1 MHFLKVEYNVC
12 MCEAYIIPTLETLK
26 SIMLYWHTFI
36 VLYIPIRIYK
46 KMNRRQL
53 LKSQFLLKLVP
64 VLSSLLL
71 FNFLEIA
78 TQLSE
83 YAHSN

>member
-1 MHFLKVEYNVC
+1 MKCVTVESLLLSENLHCMHLLKVEYNVC

-46 KMNRRQL
+46 KNEQETTIE
-53 LKSQFLLKLVP
+53 KSIFTEACA
-64 VLSSLLL
+64 SS
-71 FNFLEIA
+71 
-78 TQLSE
+78 
-83 YAHSN
+83 

>member
-1 MHFLKVEYNVC
+1 
-12 MCEAYIIPTLETLK
+12 
-26 SIMLYWHTFI
+26 
-36 VLYIPIRIYK
+36 
-46 KMNRRQL
+46 MNRRQL

-78 TQLSE
+78 TELSE